1 MSKKHLKDNN
11 GIVLCGI
18 EVGVYFKKL
27 TTVSFSSFEKTL
39 EELERPDQDYI
50 CKRCK
55 KRFMKIN
62 EEKIKSIKYMKPP
75 ILNSHSHNNRLSL
88 M

>member
-18 EVGVYFKKL
+18 EIGSYFKRI
-27 TTVSFSSFEKTL
+27 TTVSFSSFEITL
-39 EELERPDQDYI
+39 DELEREGQDYI

-55 KRFMKIN
+55 KRFMKLN
-62 EEKIKSIKYMKPP
+62 NEKIKSIKYKKPFLLTP
-75 ILNSHSHNNRLSL
+75 QPHNNALSL
-88 M
+88 V